1 MKMDNIY
8 RATFLKV
15 AKISTMDGSIV
26 QIGQTD
32 SPEKHR
38 IEVDGSAA
46 YLNWSDYEALRDAL
60 YHVGP
65 PEAEEEQEPEP
76 KDDEVPF

>member
-1 MKMDNIY
+1 MKMSNPY
-8 RATFLKV
+8 REKFLKV
-15 AKISTMDGSIV
+15 ARITDGICV
-26 QIGQTD
+26 EQTED
-32 SPEKHR
+32 PTEHR
-38 IEVDGSAA
+38 IEVDGSTAVLNLAA
-46 YLNWSDYEALRDAL
+46 YEALKDAL